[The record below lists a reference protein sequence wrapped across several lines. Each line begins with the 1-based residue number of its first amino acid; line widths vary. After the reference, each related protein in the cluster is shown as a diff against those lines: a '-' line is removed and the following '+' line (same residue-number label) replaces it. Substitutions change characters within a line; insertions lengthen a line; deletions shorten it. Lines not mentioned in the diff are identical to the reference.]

1 MRSSKSSVLL
11 ALLAILLWSFL
22 ALMSSALNHIP
33 SLLAVGVALT
43 VSGIASLFTFKEWKV
58 PLKTYLVGLWGIF
71 GYHFLYFSAFHYAPP
86 IEVSLMN
93 YLWPL
98 LIVVL
103 SPVFLPEFKIRLQH
117 ILGALLGLCGAA
129 VIVTGG
135 EKLIFD
141 LDKLPGYFLA
151 AFAAFVWSTYSLM
164 TKKVPKFST
173 KAVGGFCLGS
183 GILSLISY
191 VATQHS
197 IEPLFTIQINEWLI
211 LIGLGLGPMGL
222 AFFAWDGSL
231 KAGDPRIIGALSYL
245 TPLLSTSWLVLFG
258 SGKMSYSSL
267 LAMIL
272 IVSGAIIGSWE
283 LFFPNKTLSSST

>member
-1 MRSSKSSVLL
+1 
-11 ALLAILLWSFL
+11 
-22 ALMSSALNHIP
+22 
-33 SLLAVGVALT
+33 
-43 VSGIASLFTFKEWKV
+43 
-58 PLKTYLVGLWGIF
+58 VGLWGIF

-151 AFAAFVWSTYSLM
+151 ALQ
-164 TKKVPKFST
+164 
-173 KAVGGFCLGS
+173 
-183 GILSLISY
+183 LS
-191 VATQHS
+191 
-197 IEPLFTIQINEWLI
+197 
-211 LIGLGLGPMGL
+211 
-222 AFFAWDGSL
+222 
-231 KAGDPRIIGALSYL
+231 
-245 TPLLSTSWLVLFG
+245 FG
-258 SGKMSYSSL
+258 Q
-267 LAMIL
+267 
-272 IVSGAIIGSWE
+272 
-283 LFFPNKTLSSST
+283 LFFNDEKST